1 MRERHF
7 ARNAAEISKAGP
19 RRSRCR
25 CGQSAPVRRGPAPR
39 AARLFRSPWGAKR
52 SVAHSEAK
60 LAQREPAD
68 VDDVGRLEIPA
79 TASLQHKHR

>member
-1 MRERHF
+1 MW
-7 ARNAAEISKAGP
+7 
-19 RRSRCR
+19 
-25 CGQSAPVRRGPAPR
+25 PVRSSSARPSAESR
-39 AARLFRSPWGAKR
+39 ATFRKPVGAKR